1 MIKMTN
7 EQFAVIALLA
17 MQAVTLHILYRTHV
31 DRDWFRMAW
40 IRESTELLKMKR
52 EQTNAA
58 NV

>member
-1 MIKMTN
+1 MN
-7 EQFAVIALLA
+7 QYQFAIIALLA
-17 MQAVTLHILYRTHV
+17 MQAVTLFLLYRTHI
-31 DRDWFRMAW
+31 DREWLRMAW

>member
-1 MIKMTN
+1 MN
-7 EQFAVIALLA
+7 QYQFAIIALLA

-31 DRDWFRMAW
+31 DREWLRMAW
-40 IRESTELLKMKR
+40 LRESTELLKMKR